1 MAAARLLQSS
11 VFRLTWIATVVL
23 GLAAA
28 TAVGLIG
35 WNANSRLTLSTEM
48 AVERD
53 AADLRR
59 SLETGGMDALSSAV
73 RVRSRLA
80 GSGLYWLS
88 DSNGHPV
95 AGNLDKHPAEL
106 GPSRRT
112 GTFTYRATEARGQT
126 TRVGAGILVDVE
138 GGGMLV
144 VARDVEDQRAL
155 LWVMYRDLALGL
167 GGLVVLGVLG
177 GLLLARHILGRIEA
191 MSAASEAIMAGN
203 FSGRIPRRDAG
214 DELDRLADHL
224 NAMLERIERL
234 MAGLREVSDNIA
246 HDLKTPLNRLRNRA
260 EQALGDQRGSG
271 AWREGLERTIEE
283 ADELIKTFNALLLIA
298 RLEAGTVEESLAIVD
313 LAEIVRGLVEL
324 YEPVAEDAGFQIIA
338 PTVML
343 VHVRANRQ
351 LIGQAVANLIDNAIK
366 YAQRVETNGSEK
378 TVTVDVAVTG
388 DMALISVGDRGP
400 GIRATDRDRALQ
412 RFVRL
417 DPSRTTSGTGLG
429 LSLVAAVVHM
439 HRGSIRLE
447 DNAPGLRVVL
457 VLPLAKPY
465 AVTETGPD
473 RDMVA
478 GDRKVEA

>member
-1 MAAARLLQSS
+1 MAAAKLLQSS
-11 VFRLTWIATVVL
+11 VFRLTWAATVVL

-28 TAVGLIG
+28 VAVGLIG
-35 WNANSRLTLSTEM
+35 WSANSRLTQSTETV
-48 AVERD
+48 VERD

-59 SLETGGMDALSSAV
+59 AFETGGMEALTSAV

-80 GSGLYWLS
+80 GGGLYWLA

-112 GTFTYRATEARGQT
+112 GTFTYRT
-126 TRVGAGILVDVE
+126 TASQGESARVGAGILIDVE

-144 VARDVEDQRAL
+144 VARDVADQRAL
-155 LWVMYRDLALGL
+155 LSMMYRDLALGL
-167 GGLVVLGVLG
+167 GGLAMAGILG
-177 GLLLARHILGRIEA
+177 GLLLARYILGRIEA

-234 MAGLREVSDNIA
+234 MAGMREVSDNIA

-260 EQALGDQRGSG
+260 EQALGDQRGSA

-283 ADELIKTFNALLLIA
+283 ADALIKTFNALLLIA
-298 RLEAGTVEESLAIVD
+298 RLEAGAVEESLAIVD

-338 PTVML
+338 PPAMPA
-343 VHVRANRQ
+343 HVRANRQ

-366 YAQRVETNGSEK
+366 YAQRVETDAAEK
-378 TVTVDVAVTG
+378 SVTVDISVTG
-388 DMALISVGDRGP
+388 DMVLISVGDRGP
-400 GIRATDRDRALQ
+400 GIREADRERALQ

-439 HRGSIRLE
+439 HRGSMRLE

-457 VLPLAKPY
+457 VLPLAKPH
-465 AVTETGPD
+465 ALPESGAARERVVGE
-473 RDMVA
+473 
-478 GDRKVEA
+478 RKVEA